1 MCCSG
6 TSRFCC
12 LKRSCKHKCRIKPH
26 SPGQAKQVSAS
37 WAASLPHPA
46 MDTGCFFL
54 RWCWDHRVLLHVS
67 LVTIVPHQGLSLGNS
82 VSCRIYFPRWV
93 EVVNRHFQNEKSR
106 FAQKKSPGVERNGN
120 FGTTGFQLMVL
131 PPLVT
136 SNVLAS
142 GPRTAFCPSSASA
155 PPTTSASSVSGRREV
170 CGFPP
175 PSPRLTCPPLSLMT
189 A

>member
-1 MCCSG
+1 MHPTCTQFAGRQLSAVAYVLCCSG

-46 MDTGCFFL
+46 MDTGCIFL

-67 LVTIVPHQGLSLGNS
+67 LVTIVPHQGLSPGNS

-93 EVVNRHFQNEKSR
+93 EVVNRHFQTGKSR
-106 FAQKKSPGVERNGN
+106 FAQKKKPGGRKKWQLRYHQISADGAP
-120 FGTTGFQLMVL
+120 TTGD
-131 PPLVT
+131 
-136 SNVLAS
+136 
-142 GPRTAFCPSSASA
+142 
-155 PPTTSASSVSGRREV
+155 
-170 CGFPP
+170 
-175 PSPRLTCPPLSLMT
+175 
-189 A
+189 